1 MENKKLNTKEI
12 SNQLKNLL
20 GWDYKDNFLTRKLKF
35 NDFNEAFTFM
45 TAVAAIANEA
55 DHHPNWSNVYN
66 KVEISLTTHDLGGV
80 SQRDILL
87 ASAIN
92 ELILNF
98 SSQLN

>member
-1 MENKKLNTKEI
+1 MKNKILTSQEI
-12 SNQLKNLL
+12 NSQLKNLL
-20 GWDYKDNFLTRKLKF
+20 GWSLVDNFLTRKFKF
-35 NDFNEAFTFM
+35 SDFNEAFTFM

-66 KVEISLTTHDLGGV
+66 QVDISLTTHDLGGV
-80 SQRDILL
+80 SQKDILL

-92 ELILNF
+92 ELISNF

>member
-1 MENKKLNTKEI
+1 MENKKLNSQEI

-20 GWDYKDNFLTRKLKF
+20 GWVYKDNFLTRKFKF

>member
-1 MENKKLNTKEI
+1 MKNIKMNLEEI
-12 SNQLKNLL
+12 NNQLKNLP
-20 GWDYKDNFLTRKLKF
+20 GWQFKDNFLIRKFKF

-66 KVEISLTTHDLGGV
+66 QVDISLTTHDLGGV

-92 ELILNF
+92 ELVMNF